1 MRQYN
6 LLFTSLSGEMLGGG
20 QRSLLLLLERL
31 DRTKFTPFLVCPTEG
46 GLVEKAEKL
55 GIQTE
60 IIRMGSLKT
69 PNIFSTAATVFKMR
83 RLIRKKNIELIH
95 SDSPRQALYA
105 SLAVRKTK
113 IPLIWH
119 VRVSTAEKKSLN
131 RFLYNRSRK
140 IIAVSRA
147 ASLRFSEFD
156 LTSDKLVVI
165 PNGVDLTQFKPR
177 HPDMGLREELGI
189 EQSSVLVGTLG
200 QLIPG
205 KGQDV
210 LLRAAKR
217 IAEQA
222 AEVSYVIVGNGN
234 TAFRKTLEELSAG
247 LGIEDKVRFIGY
259 REDIPQIMN
268 CLDIA
273 VLPSTSHLEGLS
285 RVIIEAMAC
294 GKPVIATNAGGNP
307 EAVEDGKTGILVPP
321 GDPDELARAIL
332 ELAGDADKRKRMGE
346 TGRKRAEQLFSIET
360 NIARIEEIYEEI
372 LCPSM

>member
-1 MRQYN
+1 MQQYN

-31 DRTKFTPFLVCPTEG
+31 DRTKFRPFLVCPTEG

-55 GIQTE
+55 GIETE

-69 PNIFSTAATVFKMR
+69 PNIFSTAATVFKLR
-83 RLIRKKNIELIH
+83 RLIKKKKIELIH

-113 IPLIWH
+113 TPLIWH
-119 VRVSTAEKKSLN
+119 VRVSTAEKKSLD

-140 IIAVSRA
+140 VIAVSRA
-147 ASLRFSEFD
+147 ASLRFAEYD
-156 LTSDKLVVI
+156 LASDKLVVI
-165 PNGVDLTQFKPR
+165 PNGVDLTQFKPMY
-177 HPDMGLREELGI
+177 PDRKLQEELGI
-189 EQSSVLVGTLG
+189 EAGSVLVGTLG

-210 LLRAAKR
+210 LLKAAKR

-222 AEVSYVIVGNGN
+222 PEVTSVIVGNGN
-234 TAFRKTLEELSAG
+234 TVYRKTLEELSAG
-247 LGIEDKVRFIGY
+247 LGIEDKVRFIGN
-259 REDIPQIMN
+259 REDIPQIMS
-268 CLDIA
+268 CLDIT

-294 GKPVIATNAGGNP
+294 AKPVIATDTGGNP

-321 GDPDELARAIL
+321 GDPDGLALAIL
-332 ELAGDADKRKRMGE
+332 ELARDADKRKRMGE
-346 TGRKRAEQLFSIET
+346 AGRKRAEQLFSIEM
-360 NIARIEEIYEEI
+360 NVDRIEKIYEEI